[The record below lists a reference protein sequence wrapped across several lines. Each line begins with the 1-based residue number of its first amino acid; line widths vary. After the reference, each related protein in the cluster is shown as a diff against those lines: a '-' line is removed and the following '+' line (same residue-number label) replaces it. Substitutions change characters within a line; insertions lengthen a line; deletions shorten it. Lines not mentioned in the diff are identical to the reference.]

1 MDKKNRGARVYVMID
16 VAVTAESLQEQ
27 GVAATMEKDGPVLK
41 IGEALFLLR
50 ADRKRWVTWFFKES
64 SAELFDCLATLA
76 KAAIAVELAIEE

>member
-16 VAVTAESLQEQ
+16 VAVTAESLQEK

-41 IGEALFLLR
+41 IGEALFFLR
-50 ADRKRWVTWFFKES
+50 ADRKCWTTWFYKEES
-64 SAELFDCLATLA
+64 EKLFDCLATLA